1 VLLKLKKITV
11 ANCTLLEDRKAL
23 IAIQMLSEQQAHSQ
37 RLREQAAAAWSKNQW
52 RNAPATSTFTQSS
65 ACVGVPSIPVFAVLP
80 RQVADKA
87 GHTPRSTECNTTE
100 QALLISVQPEFAAL
114 QICCL
119 PLDSSGLAKWPRCDT
134 PHPSKSGGE
143 VSDSDSDSSDS
154 EDEHLQPQSERRNT
168 VQCVL
173 SKVREEQAARRV
185 RSWPVHDVALDITI
199 SSAFGNL
206 GAVMGTNSAV

>member
-1 VLLKLKKITV
+1 
-11 ANCTLLEDRKAL
+11 
-23 IAIQMLSEQQAHSQ
+23 MLSEQQAHSQ
-37 RLREQAAAAWSKNQW
+37 RLREQAAAAWSKIQW

-100 QALLISVQPEFAAL
+100 QALPISVQPEFAAL
-114 QICCL
+114 QACCL
-119 PLDSSGLAKWPRCDT
+119 PLDSSGLPKWPRCET

-154 EDEHLQPQSERRNT
+154 EDEKTTCNPRAKDETLCSACFQKFGK
-168 VQCVL
+168 
-173 SKVREEQAARRV
+173 SKQRV
-185 RSWPVHDVALDITI
+185 ESDRGRCTMLHWI
-199 SSAFGNL
+199 SP
-206 GAVMGTNSAV
+206 